1 MQYSILR
8 TKLGKFGIIT
18 NKSHLIRIIL
28 PNQIKLTSAKL
39 TPPNNYKPFMENVI
53 EQMNQYFCGDRKYFS
68 IKLKIQL
75 PPFYQKVLEEVN
87 KIPYGETSSYK
98 TIAKN
103 LQNPNAYRAVASANS
118 INPIPIIIPCHRVIL
133 SNGNLGKYGGGEM
146 IKKNLIQKE
155 IKNNSKFQI

>member
-1 MQYSILR
+1 
-8 TKLGKFGIIT
+8 
-18 NKSHLIRIIL
+18 
-28 PNQIKLTSAKL
+28 
-39 TPPNNYKPFMENVI
+39 MENVI
-53 EQMNQYFCGDRKYFS
+53 KQMNQYFCGDRKYFS

-133 SNGNLGKYGGGEM
+133 SNGNLGKYGGGEI

-155 IKNNSKFQI
+155 RYLNSKFQI